1 MKKYKKIF
9 SGLGLLSITTLMGA
23 SIVACSPK
31 EEKPKQGP
39 KTPQT
44 GQDNSGTKT
53 EKGSKPDKKIN
64 KDITKED
71 FDRQIHGHKTPN
83 TDEKEKEK
91 GIDDAGNSKT
101 KSKEVMDVLAKK
113 HSLSI
118 KASKNDEITIALN
131 FGDKAYQ
138 PKAELYKLNI
148 EVVDKF
154 GSSEADKKTK
164 SELVSGKKGSIAN
177 EVVFTLKL
185 EKKDKPYQR
194 ILVQVSKLSYDNNL
208 ISESKI
214 EIENGQNIT
223 LN

>member
-31 EEKPKQGP
+31 EEKPKQGL

-53 EKGSKPDKKIN
+53 EKGI
-64 KDITKED
+64 E
-71 FDRQIHGHKTPN
+71 
-83 TDEKEKEK
+83 
-91 GIDDAGNSKT
+91 DAGNSKT

-131 FGDKAYQ
+131 FDDKAYQ

>member
-1 MKKYKKIF
+1 M
-9 SGLGLLSITTLMGA
+9 
-23 SIVACSPK
+23 
-31 EEKPKQGP
+31 E
-39 KTPQT
+39 
-44 GQDNSGTKT
+44 
-53 EKGSKPDKKIN
+53 
-64 KDITKED
+64 
-71 FDRQIHGHKTPN
+71 
-83 TDEKEKEK
+83 
-91 GIDDAGNSKT
+91 
-101 KSKEVMDVLAKK
+101 VLAKK

-131 FGDKAYQ
+131 FDDKAYQ